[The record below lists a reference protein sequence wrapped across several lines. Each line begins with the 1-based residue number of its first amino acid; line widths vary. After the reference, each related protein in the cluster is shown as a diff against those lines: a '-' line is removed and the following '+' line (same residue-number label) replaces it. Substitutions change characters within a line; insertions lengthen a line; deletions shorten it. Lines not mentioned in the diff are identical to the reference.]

1 MATVL
6 ESQVLDTYRVAQPVI
21 SFEQAEDLAQRFAT
35 PLLCVSRSVVRRN
48 YETMR
53 SAMPGVELFYAAKAN
68 PDATILRTL
77 ASLGSSIDV
86 CSHREALSA
95 LHAGFTPDQMIHTH
109 PCKTDGN
116 MRDCY
121 AEGIRW
127 FTFDNTNEL
136 QKMVPYASDI
146 SLLMR
151 LAMTS
156 NSSQINLSAKFGA
169 HPDEALGMMLR
180 ARELGL
186 HVRALSF
193 HVGSQCA
200 TPDGYRTALEKAR
213 VVWDQAVAAGIELEM
228 LDIGG
233 GFPAPYRGEVLTLDS
248 FCRSIQSAL
257 DDNFGDLNIRVIAEP
272 GRGIA
277 AETATLITKVI
288 GKSVRNGK
296 RWYFLDDGMYGSF
309 SGRVFDH
316 ADFPLLA
323 ERHDERQLFPCVVAG
338 PTCDS
343 GDVICDDQWLPDL
356 QIGEL
361 LLVPTMGAYTNASA
375 SAFNGLD
382 IARAI
387 GVE

>member
-6 ESQVLDTYRVAQPVI
+6 ESQIAKTFRFAQPVI
-21 SFEQAEDLAQRFAT
+21 NFGQAAELAERFST

-48 YETMR
+48 YEAMR
-53 SAMPGVELFYAAKAN
+53 AAMPGVELFYAAKAN

-95 LHAGFTPDQMIHTH
+95 LNAGFTPDQMIHTH

-136 QKMVPYASDI
+136 LKMTAYASDI

-169 HPDEALGMMLR
+169 HPNEALAMMLR
-180 ARELGL
+180 AKELGL
-186 HVRALSF
+186 HVRGLSF

-200 TPDGYRTALEKAR
+200 NPDGYRTALEKAR
-213 VVWDQAVAAGIELEM
+213 VVWDAAVAHGIELEV

-233 GFPAPYRGEVLTLDS
+233 GFPAPYKDQVLTLDS
-248 FCRSIQSAL
+248 FCREIQSAI

-277 AETATLITKVI
+277 AETATLVTKVI
-288 GKSVRNGK
+288 GKSIRNGK

-323 ERHDERQLFPCVVAG
+323 ENQDDRHVFPCVVAG

-356 QIGEL
+356 EIGEL
-361 LLVPTMGAYTNASA
+361 VLVPTMGAYSNASA